1 MPHTLMEIPPM
12 KKLAAATVTLLI
24 LTAAPAFAMSCC
36 GGSKG
41 KAAMCGKSD
50 MAMNH
55 AGMKAK
61 KGCCCESMGGNMSK
75 RG

>member
-1 MPHTLMEIPPM
+1 M
-12 KKLAAATVTLLI
+12 KKLATAIVTLLI

-41 KAAMCGKSD
+41 KAAMCGKSG

-61 KGCCCESMGGNMSK
+61 KGCCCEGMAGGISK